1 MCYICYMLKKIAKI
15 IMISVVAI
23 VIFICLVFA
32 FLYFWPSIG
41 RLPDKNMQKE
51 YAARTPYF
59 YDGTFHNQNDV
70 SLLSPEKEEKSDRLK
85 PKGTIPVIKSENVPA
100 GENGKLYVTWL
111 GHSSILVQMGEKNI
125 LIDPVFSKY
134 SSPVGFAGVK
144 RFSQVPIE
152 FEDFPDIDILLI
164 SHDHYDHLDYKTIKR
179 LDDKVNTYV
188 VPLGLESY
196 LMGWGIDQ
204 SRIKTMSWYD
214 EYDKDGLKITATPS
228 KHYTG
233 RNPLKQNASWWC
245 GFHLDDGYHTVY
257 YSGDGGYCENFK
269 EINEKLGDVDLALM
283 ECGQYG
289 KGWPNIHMFPEE
301 TVKAVS
307 DIGADWFIPVHWGAY
322 CICYNDWDD
331 SVIRSLKE
339 SERLS
344 INEATPKI
352 GERVDFDDIEKYNEH
367 WWEDVDK

>member
-51 YAARTPYF
+51 YASRTPYF

-228 KHYTG
+228 RHYTG
-233 RNPLKQNASWWC
+233 RNPLKNNASWWC
-245 GFHLDDGYHTVY
+245 GFHLNDGYHTVY

-307 DIGADWFIPVHWGAY
+307 DIGADWFIHVHWAAY

>member
-1 MCYICYMLKKIAKI
+1 
-15 IMISVVAI
+15 
-23 VIFICLVFA
+23 
-32 FLYFWPSIG
+32 
-41 RLPDKNMQKE
+41 
-51 YAARTPYF
+51 
-59 YDGTFHNQNDV
+59 
-70 SLLSPEKEEKSDRLK
+70 
-85 PKGTIPVIKSENVPA
+85 
-100 GENGKLYVTWL
+100 
-111 GHSSILVQMGEKNI
+111 
-125 LIDPVFSKY
+125 
-134 SSPVGFAGVK
+134 
-144 RFSQVPIE
+144 
-152 FEDFPDIDILLI
+152 
-164 SHDHYDHLDYKTIKR
+164 
-179 LDDKVNTYV
+179 
-188 VPLGLESY
+188 
-196 LMGWGIDQ
+196 
-204 SRIKTMSWYD
+204 MSWYD
-214 EYDKDGLKITATPS
+214 EFDKDGLKITATPS

-307 DIGADWFIPVHWGAY
+307 DIGADWFIPVHWAAY